1 MLSWSSKKRKVA
13 PFKVVAKQTFEE
25 LTADEDRL
33 LLITTSLLL
42 VLLLLV
48 VGLLVVVVLLLL
60 FDGSAVVV
68 VVVSSL
74 SPLLSDDVG
83 GGDGGWGEVSTS
95 TLTTLKEMSGSREL
109 GSMRYSS
116 WRGRGNDDNGDEFAL
131 LFEFLPSSSHCPP

>member
-1 MLSWSSKKRKVA
+1 MA

-74 SPLLSDDVG
+74 SPLLSDDG
-83 GGDGGWGEVSTS
+83 GGDGGCGAVSTS
-95 TLTTLKEMSGSREL
+95 TLTTLKEMSGSLEL

-116 WRGRGNDDNGDEFAL
+116 WRGRGNDDNSDEFAL